1 MAINLYR
8 ADIER
13 IKYLI
18 KTYGIDILVEVEEQ
32 LQKKKQLIH

>member
-18 KTYGIDILVEVEEQ
+18 KTYMRIR
-32 LQKKKQLIH
+32 LQKI